1 MVDESTAV
9 GLVLAMAMVTY
20 LSRIAGVWAMSFVST
35 TPRIAATLKALSG
48 SVLVA
53 LVVPAAVAGGPVYI
67 VAVVI
72 AAMLTVITGRPLAA
86 MVSGVAAAA
95 ILRAWIAPM

>member
-1 MVDESTAV
+1 
-9 GLVLAMAMVTY
+9 
-20 LSRIAGVWAMSFVST
+20 
-35 TPRIAATLKALSG
+35 
-48 SVLVA
+48 VA

-67 VAVVI
+67 AAVFV